1 MQVRCPHCHSPIDLT
16 GDSLLSAITCPS
28 CGSSFSLLA
37 GEETIPYAA
46 GGTRTL
52 GHFELVEQI
61 GTGSFG
67 SVWKARDAELDRTV
81 AVKIPRKSQLDPAE
95 AEQFLREAR
104 AAAQLRHPN
113 IVSVHEV
120 GREEDTIFI
129 VSEYVRGVS
138 LAEWLTAKQVTAR
151 EAAQLCEKIAEA
163 LDHAHEAGVVHRDL
177 KPGNIMID
185 EAGEP
190 HIMDFGLARR
200 EAGDVTMT
208 VEGRVLG
215 SPAYMSPEQAKG
227 EAHRADR
234 RSDVYSLGVI
244 LFELLTGERPFR
256 GSARMLAQQI
266 IQDEPPSP
274 RKYRTNI
281 PRDLETICLK
291 CLEKEP
297 AKRYASARNLADD
310 LKRFLGGE
318 PIVARPVKRAE
329 RAWRWCK
336 RNPTVAGL
344 SATAGVLLVTVAV
357 VATTGYVR
365 TSAALARV
373 VAEERTRVLAQL
385 DALRRAEISQLP
397 YLIEGLAPFREQL
410 EPYLKDLLEQ
420 PNLTDRER
428 LRVSLAL
435 AAGDEGQ
442 AAYLRERLLTAEPAE
457 ALVIRAAL
465 SPYGGEVAEDL
476 WRTRLIEARPNVPSL
491 YKQRADLRARHLG
504 RWQQA
509 AADFAKAIE
518 LDPQDLYNWHH
529 RTLLLVRLEQWQM
542 LREHCRRMLNQFGKT
557 REPQVMRVV
566 AHSLLT
572 WPLEDRELLQKAEA
586 LARVARIKDPQYPYS
601 AFVLALADYRT
612 GRFEES
618 AELLSELSDAQCQAR
633 YLPAMMLAC
642 RAMAQCKLKHLDTA
656 KKSLQEAKRW
666 LIRSVPSNPREGY
679 GFDWHD
685 RLSAEALLSE
695 AEKILSAEH

>member
-1 MQVRCPHCHSPIDLT
+1 MQVRCLHCHSPLDLT
-16 GDSLLSAITCPS
+16 SDSPLSAITCPA
-28 CGSSFSLLA
+28 CGNSFSVSA
-37 GEETIPYAA
+37 EAETVPYAA
-46 GGTRTL
+46 AEARTL

-67 SVWKARDAELDRTV
+67 SVWKARDAELDRIV
-81 AVKIPRKSQLDPAE
+81 AVKIPRKGQLDPAE
-95 AEQFLREAR
+95 AEHFLREAR

-120 GREEDTIFI
+120 GRDEHTIFI
-129 VSEYVRGVS
+129 VSDYIRGVS
-138 LAEWLTAKQVTAR
+138 LAEWLTARQLTDR
-151 EAAQLCEKIAEA
+151 ESAQLCTKIAEA

-185 EAGEP
+185 EVGEP

-208 VEGRVLG
+208 IEGRVLG

-256 GSARMLAQQI
+256 GSARMLVQQI
-266 IQDEPPSP
+266 IQDEAPSP

-281 PRDLETICLK
+281 ARDLETITLK

-297 AKRYASARNLADD
+297 AKRYASAGDLADD
-310 LKRFLGGE
+310 LKRFLAGE
-318 PIVARPVKRAE
+318 PILARPVTKAE

-336 RNPTVAGL
+336 RNPTITGL
-344 SATAGVLLVTVAV
+344 AATVGVLLMTVAS
-357 VATTGYVR
+357 VATTGYIQ
-365 TSAALARV
+365 TSAALDRV
-373 VAEERTRVLAQL
+373 VAEERTRVQAQL
-385 DALRRAEISQLP
+385 NALRRAEISQLP
-397 YLIEGLAPFREQL
+397 YLIEGLTPFRAQL
-410 EPYLKDLLEQ
+410 EPYLKELLEQ
-420 PNLTDRER
+420 PSLTDQER

-442 AAYLRERLLTAEPAE
+442 ANYLRERLLTADPAE
-457 ALVIRAAL
+457 AVVIRAAL

-476 WRTRLIEARPNVPSL
+476 WRTRLIEARPNDPYL
-491 YKQRADLRARHLG
+491 YKQRADLRAGYLG

-509 AADFAKAIE
+509 AADYAKAME
-518 LDPQDLYNWHH
+518 LDPQDVYSWHH
-529 RTLLLVRLEQWQM
+529 RTLLLVRLEQWQI
-542 LREHCRRMLNQFGKT
+542 LHEHCRRMLDLFGKT
-557 REPQVMRVV
+557 EDPQIMRVV

-572 WPLEDRELLQKAEA
+572 APLEARDLVTNAAA
-586 LARVARIKDPQYPYS
+586 LARVARTKDPQYPYS

-612 GRFEES
+612 DRFDES
-618 AELLSELSDAQCQAR
+618 VGLLSELSDEQCQAR

-642 RAMAQCKLKHLDTA
+642 RAMAEFKLKRGYA
-656 KKSLQEAKRW
+656 AEKSLQEAKRW
-666 LIRSVPSNPREGY
+666 LTRSVSSTPREGY

-685 RLSAEALLSE
+685 RLCAEALLAE
-695 AEKILSAEH
+695 AEKILAAEH